1 MDVMNDV
8 RAARGEDLSAG
19 SSRSEGAVPKAA
31 PDRRRRNVSTTGK
44 KWVERAERAVL
55 MEYHPLVAFMNGQR

>member
-44 KWVERAERAVL
+44 KWVERAVL